1 MSKRRNQPLA
11 PENLPSLPI
20 PAPGT
25 KVEAGIVIHLATPIA
40 MIIVKDGKHYFP
52 IIRKNGDM
60 ELKELTP
67 FINDA
72 VTKRAASIAV
82 ENMKKSQNE
91 HSN

>member
-1 MSKRRNQPLA
+1 MSNRRNQPLP
-11 PENLPSLPI
+11 PEKLPSLPI

-25 KVEAGIVIHLATPIA
+25 KVEAGVVIHLANPIK

-52 IIRKNGDM
+52 IVRKNGDM
-60 ELKELTP
+60 ELKEITP

-82 ENMKKSQNE
+82 ENMKKSNE
-91 HSN
+91 HNP